1 MFEFSILIGG
11 IIFTSYI
18 LGQHNAKKTDA
29 EQVIEL
35 VINRLCHD
43 GYIHYEKMDDG
54 DYNLIKIKDIDN
66 GIAKT

>member
-1 MFEFSILIGG
+1 
-11 IIFTSYI
+11 
-18 LGQHNAKKTDA
+18 
-29 EQVIEL
+29 